1 MAIDDPLYGADPAI
15 STQAPAGTAERAAND
30 ANATQA
36 TGAAGAAQATPR
48 APFRRA
54 LGLLRPYWR
63 RLTAGA
69 VLLALTNVVTLVMPL
84 GLQQLIDRVFSLHDA
99 TLLNTVALALLGL
112 FIVRAVLDAT
122 QNYLISSAGQRLTTD
137 LRVQL
142 FDRLTR
148 LSLTYYDERRVGE
161 VLSRV
166 TNDVTQITTLNDNF
180 IPLLGQ
186 AIMLVGSIVIVF
198 ALNWRLTL
206 LTLVAVPPTI
216 LIISLLGRRIWS
228 DSTEVQESLAQA
240 TGILDESLGAVR
252 VVKAFARERYEFRRF
267 SQRMAELLRVSLR
280 RARAQ
285 AFVSPLIS
293 FVGFASVL
301 LVIWFG
307 GREVLAG
314 RLTSGQLVAYIL
326 YLMFVIGPVAAM
338 SGVFTQ
344 TQAALA
350 SAARVFA
357 VLDTPVDHT
366 EASATLPSLPPVSGR
381 VTFERVGFAYAPDRP
396 VLRDVSFNVAPG
408 QVVAL
413 VGPSGA
419 GKTTMLNLLL
429 RLYERTSGGILLDG
443 YDIASVNVVSLREQM
458 AVVPQEPTLFSGS
471 VADNIR
477 FGRLDASDAEIEA
490 AARAANA
497 HDFVRALPQGYATVI
512 GERGVK
518 LSAGQRQRVAIARAI
533 LRNPRVLLLDEATA
547 ALDNVSE
554 ALVQDALNR
563 LMRGRTTL
571 VVAHRLTT
579 VQGADRILALD
590 HGEIVEQGTHAEL
603 LAQGGLYAQLYNR
616 ALSDE
621 TDETE
626 ETLETAL

>member
-1 MAIDDPLYGADPAI
+1 MAIDDMKRDADPETATTAQMERPEGSQFRALFTAKKRDKAALE
-15 STQAPAGTAERAAND
+15 STPHTSY
-30 ANATQA
+30 
-36 TGAAGAAQATPR
+36 
-48 APFRRA
+48 RRA
-54 LGLLRPYWR
+54 FGLLRPYWR
-63 RLTAGA
+63 RLAIGA
-69 VLLALTNVVTLVMPL
+69 TLLALTNLVTLAMPL
-84 GLQQLIDRVFSLHDA
+84 GLQQLIDRVFTLRD
-99 TLLNTVALALLGL
+99 TRLLNVVALGLLGL
-112 FIVRAVLDAT
+112 FFVRAILDAT
-122 QNYLISSAGQRLTTD
+122 QNYLISSTGQRLTTD

-161 VLSRV
+161 TLSRV
-166 TNDVTQITTLNDNF
+166 TNDVTQITTLNDNI

-186 AIMLVGSIVIVF
+186 IIMLVGSIVIVF

-206 LTLVAVPPTI
+206 ITLVAVPPTI
-216 LIISLLGRRIWS
+216 LVISLLGRRIWS
-228 DSTEVQESLAQA
+228 DSSEVQESLAQA

-267 SQRMAELLRVSLR
+267 NQSMAALLRVSLR

-285 AFVSPLIS
+285 AFVSPLIG
-293 FVGFASVL
+293 FVGFAAVL

-314 RLTSGQLVAYIL
+314 RLTSGELVAYIL

-366 EASATLPSLPPVSGR
+366 EASAALPSLPPVSGSIS
-381 VTFERVGFAYAPDRP
+381 FDHVGFAYAPDRP
-396 VLRDVSFNVAPG
+396 VLHDVNFEVAPG

-419 GKTTMLNLLL
+419 GKTTLLNLLL
-429 RLYERTSGGILLDG
+429 RLYERSSGAILLDG
-443 YDIASVNVVSLREQM
+443 HDIAQVNVVSLRDQI

-477 FGRLDASDAEIEA
+477 FGRLDASDTEIEA

-497 HDFVRALPQGYATVI
+497 HDFIRELPQGYQTVI

-533 LRNPRVLLLDEATA
+533 LRNPRILLLDEATA
-547 ALDNVSE
+547 ALDNISE

-563 LMRGRTTL
+563 LMRDRTTL

-579 VQGADRILALD
+579 VQDADCILTLD

-603 LAQGGLYAQLYNR
+603 LARGGLYAQLYHR

-621 TDETE
+621 TLEA
-626 ETLETAL
+626 TL

>member
-1 MAIDDPLYGADPAI
+1 MAIEDLEQGQEQGEERDAGMRTPAV
-15 STQAPAGTAERAAND
+15 TQPTEPNGERQRLWPKRARSRE
-30 ANATQA
+30 
-36 TGAAGAAQATPR
+36 PR
-48 APFRRA
+48 ASYRRA
-54 LGLLRPYWR
+54 FGLLRPYWR
-63 RLTAGA
+63 QLSVGA
-69 VLLALTNVVTLVMPL
+69 ILLVLTNLVTLAMPL
-84 GLQQLIDRVFSLHDA
+84 GLQQLIDGVFTTGDMR
-99 TLLNTVALALLGL
+99 LLNLVTLALLAL
-112 FIVRAVLDAT
+112 FILRAILDTT
-122 QNYLISSAGQRLTTD
+122 QNYLISSAGQRMTTD

-166 TNDVTQITTLNDNF
+166 TNDVTQITTLNDNV

-186 AIMLVGSIVIVF
+186 VIMLVGSVAIIF

-206 LTLVAVPPTI
+206 ITLVAVPPTVI
-216 LIISLLGRRIWS
+216 IISLLGRRIWA
-228 DSTEVQESLAQA
+228 DSSEVQESLAQS

-267 SQRMAELLRVSLR
+267 SQSMATLLRISLR

-285 AFVSPLIS
+285 AFVSPLIG
-293 FVGFASVL
+293 FVGFSAVL

-314 RLTSGQLVAYIL
+314 RLTSGELVAFIL
-326 YLMFVIGPVAAM
+326 YLTFVIGPLSAM

-366 EASATLPSLPPVSGR
+366 EASAALPSLPAVSGR
-381 VTFERVGFAYAPDRP
+381 ITFDHVGFAYAPDRP
-396 VLRDVSFNVAPG
+396 VLRDVSFAIAPG
-408 QVVAL
+408 QTVAL
-413 VGPSGA
+413 VGRSGA
-419 GKTTMLNLLL
+419 GKTTLLNLLL
-429 RLYERTSGGILLDG
+429 RLYERSSGGISLDG
-443 YDIASVNVVSLREQM
+443 YDTATVNVASLRKQM
-458 AVVPQEPTLFSGS
+458 ALVPQEPTLFSGS
-471 VADNIR
+471 VAENIR
-477 FGRLDASDAEIEA
+477 FGRLDASDAEVEA

-497 HDFVRALPQGYATVI
+497 ADFVRALPQGYQTVI

-533 LRNPRVLLLDEATA
+533 LRDPHILLLDEATA
-547 ALDNVSE
+547 ALDNVAE
-554 ALVQDALNR
+554 AQVQDALNR

-579 VQGADRILALD
+579 VQDADRIVVLD
-590 HGEIVEQGTHAEL
+590 GGEIVEQGTHTEL
-603 LAQGGLYAQLYNR
+603 LALGGLYAQLYNR
-616 ALSDE
+616 AL
-621 TDETE
+621 TDESLE
-626 ETLETAL
+626 ATL